1 MTVQDIFE
9 RISEAI
15 RYGRKDEAGK
25 LAEEVIAN
33 QINPVEAIQK
43 GGVEGLKKLGEAFE
57 NLEAFLPELMM
68 GGEVMKAFI
77 GALSPYL
84 EGGKSALEG
93 TVVIGTVRGD
103 LHDIGKNLVATM
115 LAVNG
120 FNVVDLGV
128 DVSANKFIE
137 EAAANK
143 ADIIALSSLLT
154 TSAYYIDEFIGRL
167 KQDNL
172 RSNYKVIVGGGP
184 IQPEWAVKIGADGY
198 ARTAVGAVKVCKG
211 MMKQEQITETV
222 IGD

>member
-1 MTVQDIFE
+1 
-9 RISEAI
+9 
-15 RYGRKDEAGK
+15 
-25 LAEEVIAN
+25 
-33 QINPVEAIQK
+33 
-43 GGVEGLKKLGEAFE
+43 
-57 NLEAFLPELMM
+57 
-68 GGEVMKAFI
+68 
-77 GALSPYL
+77 
-84 EGGKSALEG
+84 
-93 TVVIGTVRGD
+93 
-103 LHDIGKNLVATM
+103 
-115 LAVNG
+115 
-120 FNVVDLGV
+120 VVDLGV

-198 ARTAVGAVKVCKG
+198 ARPAVGAVKVCKD
-211 MMKQEQITETV
+211 MMKQEQIAETV